1 MARKQVEER
10 RFRAIFERVHAAHPA
25 CLSDEWLMEPCRLA
39 DGRLAARP
47 LVWSRRNGPW
57 HRVAILWVG
66 AAPGNAGG
74 RGSGFLGAHGT
85 RIPFG
90 GDIAGAN
97 IDAMLG
103 SVGLDRNRTFLTAA
117 LNHLPARGGGEPTL
131 DEILAPVGEYP
142 TSLHLLRDTIIATGP
157 ALIVALGNV
166 ALRAVC
172 AAVQLEENVTRLPS
186 LQRLRSGG
194 FERGMVRNLDEQ
206 CRPYRAFVERW
217 SEAWGSAELP
227 DVLWI
232 THPSGQNMSPY
243 ARVGTLFHT
252 RMIDAVTALEAA
264 VKTSLDWNAPRVR
277 PAPPKTGIYAL
288 PEWRERIEPH
298 HARLDALW
306 RANGI

>member
-1 MARKQVEER
+1 V
-10 RFRAIFERVHAAHPA
+10 V
-25 CLSDEWLMEPCRLA
+25 
-39 DGRLAARP
+39 
-47 LVWSRRNGPW
+47 
-57 HRVAILWVG
+57 WVG

-74 RGSGFLGAHGT
+74 RGSGVLGAHGT

-97 IDAMLG
+97 LDAMLG
-103 SVGLDRNRTFLTAA
+103 SIGLDRNRTFLTAA

-131 DEILAPVGEYP
+131 DEILAPVGEYSS
-142 TSLHLLRDTIIATGP
+142 SLFLLRDTLLATGP
-157 ALIVALGNV
+157 ALIIALGNV

-172 AAVQLEENVTRLPS
+172 AAVHFHESVTRLPS

-194 FERGMVRNLDEQ
+194 FDRGMLRSLTDLCTPHRE
-206 CRPYRAFVERW
+206 FVDRW
-217 SEAWGSAELP
+217 TEAWDSAPLP
-227 DVLWI
+227 YVLWI

-252 RMIDAVTALEAA
+252 RMIEALTALKLA
-264 VKTSLDWNAPRVR
+264 VQSSLNWDVPVVR
-277 PAPPKTGIYAL
+277 PAPPDTGIYAL
-288 PEWRERIEPH
+288 PEWRERIGPH

>member
-1 MARKQVEER
+1 PKRIEEQ
-10 RFRAIFERVHAAHPA
+10 RFRAIFRRVHAAHSA
-25 CLSDEWLMEPCRLA
+25 CLGDEWLTQPCKLA
-39 DGRLAARP
+39 DGRLATRP

-57 HRVAILWVG
+57 HRVPVLWVG

-74 RGSGFLGAHGT
+74 RGSGVLGAHGT

-97 IDAMLG
+97 LDAMLG
-103 SVGLDRNRTFLTAA
+103 SIGLDRNRTFLTAA

-131 DEILAPVGEYP
+131 DEILAPVGEYSS
-142 TSLHLLRDTIIATGP
+142 SLVLLRDTLLATGP

-172 AAVQLEENVTRLPS
+172 AAARVDESVTRLPS

-194 FERGMVRNLDEQ
+194 FDRGMLRTLTDLCTPQREF
-206 CRPYRAFVERW
+206 ADRW
-217 SEAWGSAELP
+217 TEAWDSADLP

-243 ARVGTLFHT
+243 AGVGTLFHT
-252 RMIDAVTALEAA
+252 RMIEALAALRFAVQS
-264 VKTSLDWNAPRVR
+264 SLNWDVPVVR
-277 PAPPKTGIYAL
+277 PAPPGTGIYAL
-288 PEWRERIEPH
+288 PEWRERIGPH
-298 HARLDALW
+298 HERLDALW